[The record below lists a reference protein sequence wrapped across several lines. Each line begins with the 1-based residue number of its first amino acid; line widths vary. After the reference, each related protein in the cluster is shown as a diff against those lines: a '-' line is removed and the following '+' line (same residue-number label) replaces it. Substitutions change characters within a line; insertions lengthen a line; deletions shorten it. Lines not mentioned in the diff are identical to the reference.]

1 MQAKLIA
8 IATII
13 MSIPLMLSFNLKYQW
28 LPQGILY
35 FALFFSIALSF
46 YAVPVLLAVGII
58 VGLRIYRSDT
68 ADHSL
73 LKWSLW
79 GTSVGLIAE
88 IVYIAARLSPA
99 ARTLN

>member
-1 MQAKLIA
+1 MAVKSIA
-8 IATII
+8 IATIV
-13 MSIPLMLSFNLKYQW
+13 MSTPLMLSFNLKYQW

-46 YAVPVLLAVGII
+46 YAVPCLLAIGII
-58 VGLRIYRSDT
+58 LGLRLYFSET

-73 LKWSLW
+73 LKWSMW

-88 IVYIAARLSPA
+88 IIYIAARFSPA
-99 ARTLN
+99 PRTLN